1 MRVYLDEQSNYTM
14 AIGDVPSFGP
24 SERLLYGLPS
34 KITIDSQTQG
44 CSGAKVAVGP
54 YKRHSYQVSG
64 TNSAVGKF
72 NIYGSNDKNAPLDEY
87 QLIAQYSVSPSSNV
101 GGLMYSDEF
110 LFDYAYCA
118 INPYTGGT
126 FTVIEKHS
134 P

>member
-1 MRVYLDEQSNYTM
+1 M
-14 AIGDVPSFGP
+14 AIGDVPSF
-24 SERLLYGLPS
+24 SAAERLIYGLPAQV
-34 KITIDSQTQG
+34 TIDSQTQG
-44 CSGAKVAVGP
+44 CSGTKMNVGP

-72 NIYGSNDKNAPLDEY
+72 NIYASNDSAAPLDDY
-87 QLIAQYSVSPSSNV
+87 QLIAQYSISPSSNV

-110 LFDYAYCA
+110 LFDYAYSA
-118 INPYTGGT
+118 IAPYTGGT